1 MTSMQ
6 IPVLEID
13 DAPKTVYTW
22 LRDMILSGQ
31 FPAGDQV
38 KIRAIADEMRI
49 SIVPVREAI
58 RMLAT
63 EGLMELRP
71 RRSPIVA
78 PLELPEILEI
88 NNIRLALE
96 PVFLEHAVDAHTGA
110 SIAKCRALI
119 DADKASTDYN
129 EKVDLNRQFHLAL
142 LEPAAQ
148 PRALK
153 IIHDQFESIARF
165 AQILVMHGADEMRG
179 HVHYEH
185 LEILEAVAAKEAD
198 RAVGMMRQHISSAVE
213 RVEQELNMNQKRE
226 V

>member
-6 IPVLEID
+6 IPGLEID
-13 DAPKTVYTW
+13 DAPKAVFTW
-22 LRDMILSGQ
+22 LRDMIVSWPLL
-31 FPAGDQV
+31 AGDQV
-38 KIRAIADEMRI
+38 KIRAIADKMRI

-58 RMLAT
+58 RMLLT

-71 RRSPIVA
+71 RRSPIVV
-78 PLELPEILEI
+78 PLELSEILKI

-96 PVFLEHAVDAHTGA
+96 PVFLERAVDAHTGA

-129 EKVDLNRQFHLAL
+129 EKVNLNRQFHPAL

-153 IIHDQFESIARF
+153 TVHGQFEISPALHKFPSCAALTRYAATCTTSIWRF
-165 AQILVMHGADEMRG
+165 
-179 HVHYEH
+179 
-185 LEILEAVAAKEAD
+185 
-198 RAVGMMRQHISSAVE
+198 S
-213 RVEQELNMNQKRE
+213 KRSPRKRRTGPWT
-226 V
+226 